1 MIMNSHLLLQHI
13 TNFHCKYE
21 CSKYKSILFHQIYLF
36 IRTSR
41 ITEYEN
47 EVEVCKGKYKSLIL
61 EMIKQHMKKI
71 HGTLHIM
78 CG

>member
-1 MIMNSHLLLQHI
+1 MYVNV
-13 TNFHCKYE
+13 
-21 CSKYKSILFHQIYLF
+21 SKYKSILFHQIYLF

-61 EMIKQHMKKI
+61 EMINMYKYITCLLFH
-71 HGTLHIM
+71 TLNVLHSTTIQL
-78 CG
+78 